1 MRKAIIFTAPS
12 GSGKTTLVKHLLDH
26 IPSLAFSISA
36 TTRKP
41 RNQEVNGKDYY
52 FLSFSDFQSK
62 IERDEFIEWEE
73 VYNGSFYGTLKEEID
88 RIWALGKD
96 VIFDVE
102 VHGALNLKKYFG
114 DDALAVFVRVPDLG
128 TLQERLQK
136 RDTETADTLEKRL
149 QKAKYEMTFEKRL
162 DVTVLNDD
170 LQKAKDMSLQ
180 IVKDFL
186 A

>member
-1 MRKAIIFTAPS
+1 
-12 GSGKTTLVKHLLDH
+12 
-26 IPSLAFSISA
+26 
-36 TTRKP
+36 
-41 RNQEVNGKDYY
+41 
-52 FLSFSDFQSK
+52 
-62 IERDEFIEWEE
+62 
-73 VYNGSFYGTLKEEID
+73 
-88 RIWALGKD
+88 
-96 VIFDVE
+96 DVE